1 MKTLVKSQ
9 YNPARGGH
17 APSDLRDAF
26 LKTVEAVFD
35 WSTGEPEP
43 TVEVR
48 EGKCLSVRS
57 AVTCGTAATFCPQA
71 PWTAWTLISAA
82 GLMRRLLVCSSR

>member
-1 MKTLVKSQ
+1 MKTLVNSQ

-48 EGKCLSVRS
+48 EGNACQCGLRSLVELPRRS
-57 AVTCGTAATFCPQA
+57 ALRHHG
-71 PWTAWTLISAA
+71 
-82 GLMRRLLVCSSR
+82 RRGP